1 MILIKLG
8 GHAMSESSAWI
19 NSIKSKWLSGERF
32 VLVHGGGPQID
43 LALKNQN
50 IHSEFKDGLRVTSH
64 EAMQV
69 VEQTLTGIV
78 QRRIVNELRRFDLP
92 AIGISGSDG
101 ETLMANIKN
110 NGEYGLVGD
119 ITSVNTQ
126 LLATLIEAEYLPVI
140 SPIGTNSEGEVLN
153 VNADIA
159 AGAIAGALSVEE
171 IIFMT
176 DVPGIY
182 LKWPDKESL
191 IEKVS
196 ISDLESMSFTE
207 GMIPKV
213 EAVKNAIQSG
223 AGSARIIDG
232 KDQLALSMA
241 LEKSGGTWI
250 QK

>member
-1 MILIKLG
+1 
-8 GHAMSESSAWI
+8 MSESSAWI

-140 SPIGTNSEGEVLN
+140 SPIGTNSGGEVLN

-196 ISDLESMSFTE
+196 ISDLESMSFAE

-213 EAVKNAIQSG
+213 EAVKNAIRSG

>member
-1 MILIKLG
+1 
-8 GHAMSESSAWI
+8 MSESSAWI

-140 SPIGTNSEGEVLN
+140 SPIGTNPGGEVLN

-196 ISDLESMSFTE
+196 ISDLESMSFAE

-213 EAVKNAIQSG
+213 EAVKNAIRSG

>member
-1 MILIKLG
+1 
-8 GHAMSESSAWI
+8 MSESSAWI
-19 NSIKSKWLSGERF
+19 NSIKSKWISGERF

-43 LALKNQN
+43 AALESQN
-50 IHSEFKDGLRVTSH
+50 IYSEFKDGLRITSPD
-64 EAMQV
+64 AMQV

-78 QRRIVNELRRFDLP
+78 QRRIVTELRRFGLP

-101 ETLMANIKN
+101 ETIMANIMSD
-110 NGEYGLVGD
+110 GEYGLVGEVR
-119 ITSVNTQ
+119 SVNSK
-126 LLATLIEAEYLPVI
+126 LLAILVEAEYLPVI
-140 SPIGTNSEGEVLN
+140 SPIATNSNGEVLN

-159 AGAIAGALSVEE
+159 AGAIAGALGVDE

-182 LKWPDKESL
+182 LNWPDKESL
-191 IEKVS
+191 IETIS
-196 ISDLESMSFTE
+196 ISDLETMSFTE

-213 EAVKNAIQSG
+213 EAVKNAIRSG

-232 KDQLALSMA
+232 RNPLALSMA

>member
-1 MILIKLG
+1 
-8 GHAMSESSAWI
+8 MSESSAWI
-19 NSIKSKWLSGERF
+19 NSIKSKWISGERF

-43 LALKNQN
+43 AALESQN
-50 IHSEFKDGLRVTSH
+50 IYSEFKDGLRITSPDG
-64 EAMQV
+64 MQV

-78 QRRIVNELRRFDLP
+78 QRRIVTELRRFGLP

-101 ETLMANIKN
+101 ETIMANIMSD
-110 NGEYGLVGD
+110 GEYGLVGEVR
-119 ITSVNTQ
+119 SVNSK
-126 LLATLIEAEYLPVI
+126 LLAILVEAEYLPVI
-140 SPIGTNSEGEVLN
+140 SPIATNSNGEVLN

-159 AGAIAGALSVEE
+159 AGAIAGALGVDE

-182 LKWPDKESL
+182 LNWPDKESL
-191 IEKVS
+191 IETIS
-196 ISDLESMSFTE
+196 ISDLETMSFTG

-213 EAVKNAIQSG
+213 EAVKNAIRSG

-232 KDQLALSMA
+232 RNPLALSMA